1 MKKWTYLVSGVVIG
15 ALVAT
20 AGSAFADQ
28 VKSLVGKKVTGEYT
42 VVINGKTLQDKGAV
56 IDGRT
61 NVPVRG
67 ISDALG
73 ADFKVEGKKIIVTT
87 TEGEDLVST
96 ESPNTTKPTSTNK
109 FIGQPKASLENS
121 KYIVE
126 NHILKPTLK
135 GREEILKEIEVLKE
149 SQKKFPNGESSSLT
163 EKEKQ
168 LAEYDRMIEENTKE
182 LELINEALA
191 ALEKK

>member
-121 KYIVE
+121 KDIVE
-126 NHILKPTLK
+126 NRILKPTQEERKKIFAEVQLL
-135 GREEILKEIEVLKE
+135 RESLEKYPELDD
-149 SQKKFPNGESSSLT
+149 SSLT

-168 LAEYDRMIEENTKE
+168 LAEYDRMIEESTKE

-191 ALEKK
+191 ALEK